1 MMFPAKNLHLWLGF
15 SMAMLVITRGYT
27 HILFPL
33 FQELQLYPCP
43 IPNGY
48 QLVYQAHSLQ
58 LWGRLKC
65 KKILKLIL
73 KKISYRAS
81 PCMPENIPLYSDCI
95 SPLYILHYININRVF
110 LSHFPKTNG
119 FTGGST
125 NIFGTTQQGCSVLGG
140 PQLTSLVVRGT
151 SRLNP
156 LKNLGF

>member
-81 PCMPENIPLYSDCI
+81 PCSQKISHCIPIVYPHYIYSIISTSTGYSFPI
-95 SPLYILHYININRVF
+95 SPKLMV
-110 LSHFPKTNG
+110 SQ
-119 FTGGST
+119 GGST